1 MKAPSRPLLA
11 LCVLCAA
18 VVAGF
23 LIFGVTDLVTT
34 APGQVRPAGEARP
47 VQTARAGRVQEWP
60 HPAHA
65 AVRRGEVI
73 ARLDTREDDL
83 RLQALDLAIGGLG
96 TDEARLAALLNEFG
110 PPDCV
115 EASAL
120 AGAEPDPLCQRDIAS
135 EDEQHERERTLERE
149 ERAAAAATLASLQG
163 ERDAVST
170 RLTSLATQARWL
182 QPACRAHRELARS
195 GRIAAV
201 THWESERRCAED
213 EGAIA
218 VLVAEQGTLAL
229 KLDEERGSEQ
239 RRRASVRQQ
248 WGMALATA
256 RRERRALEAERAL
269 LLHRVEQ
276 ALLRAPADGRLHC
289 ERPDY
294 ADVWIATGE
303 VLCQVVPEVARAE
316 VIAQLPEQDHEGV
329 FAGQD
334 VSLRILAL
342 PWIRYGA
349 LPGRVQ
355 GIAPD
360 ARLPEVPGAA
370 PAYSVTVIPKA
381 GHPLLQQLAPGMRVE
396 VDFHRGRE
404 PLWRW
409 LIAPV
414 AEAWLRAGREP

>member
-1 MKAPSRPLLA
+1 MKAASRPLLG
-11 LCVLCAA
+11 LCVLGAA

-34 APGQVRPAGEARP
+34 APGLVRPAGEARP
-47 VQTARAGRVQEWP
+47 VQTAREGRIHDWLQP
-60 HPAHA
+60 PHA
-65 AVRRGEVI
+65 AVRQGEVI
-73 ARLDTREDDL
+73 ARLDTREEEL
-83 RLQALDLAIGGLG
+83 RLQALDLVIGGL
-96 TDEARLAALLNEFG
+96 DADAVRLAALLGEFG
-110 PPDCV
+110 APDCV
-115 EASAL
+115 AVTARGREEPAPSCQWGSASA
-120 AGAEPDPLCQRDIAS
+120 
-135 EDEQHERERTLERE
+135 DEQHERERTLERE
-149 ERAAAAATLASLQG
+149 ERAAARAALASLQG
-163 ERDAVST
+163 ERAAIST
-170 RLTSLATQARWL
+170 RVASLAAQTRWL
-182 QPACRAHRELARS
+182 QPACRAHRELARN

-213 EGAIA
+213 EGAIE
-218 VLVAEQGTLAL
+218 VLVAEQATLAL
-229 KLDEERGSEQ
+229 RFDEERGSEQ
-239 RRRASVRQQ
+239 RRRALVHQQ
-248 WGMALATA
+248 WGMALAAA
-256 RRERRALEAERAL
+256 RRERRTLEAERAL

-303 VLCQVVPEVARAE
+303 VVCQIVPEAARAE
-316 VIAQLPEQDHEGV
+316 VLAQLPEQDHEGV
-329 FAGQD
+329 FAGQV

-342 PWIRYGA
+342 PWIRYGV
-349 LPGRVQ
+349 LPGRVL

-360 ARLPEVPGAA
+360 TLPPEVPGAA
-370 PAYSVTVIPKA
+370 PAYSVTVIPEA
-381 GHPLLQQLAPGMRVE
+381 GHPLLERLAPGMRVE